1 MENKSKK
8 LKAKDFITIGI
19 FTAILFAVEFAL
31 GMLGYIHPFIVAS
44 YVIILPLASGIPMM
58 LFYTKVE
65 KFGMITI
72 VSVLLA
78 IIMFVGGMGYL
89 GAPLIIISGLV
100 ADFIAKSGNYKSF
113 KKTVLSFGVFN
124 LWICS
129 NYFPILVTAESYRKD
144 LIDGGFS
151 AEYANN
157 LFAAINVKTIGILVV
172 LCFDPRTKLF
182 MVFVVSLIAMM
193 SATTPV
199 LWVIRIII
207 TLIPIVLLIL
217 EKKYSSALR
226 FFLAYGIALVLLLFF
241 ISENSEGIIASLL
254 IGYCGIVV
262 QFMPALITAWY
273 VIRTTKIGEFMS
285 CMQKMHIPDG
295 IAVSLA
301 VVMRFF
307 PTIKE
312 EYSSINDAMRM
323 RGVMLGGGNVLR
335 MFEFRMIPLLFSCVN
350 IGEELSA
357 AAITRGLGGETKR
370 SSLIELKLGLAD
382 YLLMAFLTAATVIFV
397 MYKYFL

>member
-1 MENKSKK
+1 MR
-8 LKAKDFITIGI
+8 L
-19 FTAILFAVEFAL
+19 
-31 GMLGYIHPFIVAS
+31 
-44 YVIILPLASGIPMM
+44 
-58 LFYTKVE
+58 
-65 KFGMITI
+65 
-72 VSVLLA
+72 
-78 IIMFVGGMGYL
+78 
-89 GAPLIIISGLV
+89 
-100 ADFIAKSGNYKSF
+100 
-113 KKTVLSFGVFN
+113 
-124 LWICS
+124 
-129 NYFPILVTAESYRKD
+129 
-144 LIDGGFS
+144 
-151 AEYANN
+151 
-157 LFAAINVKTIGILVV
+157 
-172 LCFDPRTKLF
+172 DPRTKLF
-182 MVFVVSLIAMM
+182 MVFVVSLIVMM

>member
-1 MENKSKK
+1 MR
-8 LKAKDFITIGI
+8 L
-19 FTAILFAVEFAL
+19 
-31 GMLGYIHPFIVAS
+31 
-44 YVIILPLASGIPMM
+44 
-58 LFYTKVE
+58 
-65 KFGMITI
+65 
-72 VSVLLA
+72 
-78 IIMFVGGMGYL
+78 
-89 GAPLIIISGLV
+89 
-100 ADFIAKSGNYKSF
+100 
-113 KKTVLSFGVFN
+113 
-124 LWICS
+124 
-129 NYFPILVTAESYRKD
+129 
-144 LIDGGFS
+144 
-151 AEYANN
+151 
-157 LFAAINVKTIGILVV
+157 
-172 LCFDPRTKLF
+172 DPRTKLF
-182 MVFVVSLIAMM
+182 MVFVVSLIVMM
-193 SATTPV
+193 SATTPF
-199 LWVIRIII
+199 LWAIRLSI
-207 TLIPIVLLIL
+207 TLIPIILMIL
-217 EKKYSSALR
+217 EKKYSSALK
-226 FFLAYGIALVLLLFF
+226 FLLAYASALVLTFYFL
-241 ISENSEGIIASLL
+241 SEQSEGLIASLL

-397 MYKYFL
+397 VFKYFL